1 MTRSTL
7 ISAVVADQRDALIRA
22 ELRAGTQRE
31 RLERAIVQA
40 VRDCGVT
47 VDEMSDASG
56 LTPSEIRA
64 LLAEPP
70 VAMDLAALAGMR

>member
-1 MTRSTL
+1 MTPSVL

-40 VRDCGVT
+40 IRDCGAS

-56 LTPSEIRA
+56 LTTQEIRA

-70 VAMDLAALAGMR
+70 VAMDLASLAGMR